1 LLIKQVNLIHKLIKK
16 RQDDFKIG
24 FENDGA
30 NSCNCDGGFGCTSEV
45 RSASHCKEV
54 IFPTVFSVTKEET

>member
-16 RQDDFKIG
+16 HQDDFKIG

-30 NSCNCDGGFGCTSEV
+30 YFSNCDGGVGCTSKV
-45 RSASHCKEV
+45 RSASHCKKV
-54 IFPTVFSVTKEET
+54 NFPTVLFP